1 MKKSIA
7 WTMAMVL
14 GVVASRG
21 VAEEAAEQKFEY
33 KAKQMDAAAV
43 VDGVAGATEYPAE
56 TMAMKQTPDRFPIS
70 GAPASA
76 RAFHDGKVLYVAV
89 TVPIESA
96 DALALDEYWSQSDGA
111 EVCFRAVSDD
121 PEAPSFVIHGFA
133 NGKHESVMHG
143 GVTHEE
149 AEKLG
154 KAVKFA
160 AKATPTAWTAE
171 WAIPLDAAGLAFKP
185 GMKLDFNL
193 GLWRSSTYEW
203 INWRGTEGPTH
214 KLSGAGV
221 LILEGK

>member
-1 MKKSIA
+1 MKKSMA
-7 WTMAMVL
+7 WTIAMVM
-14 GVVASRG
+14 GIVASRG

-43 VDGVAGATEYPAE
+43 VDGAAGAAEYPAA
-56 TMAMKQTPDRFPIS
+56 AMVMKENPDRFPIS
-70 GAPASA
+70 GQPASA

-89 TVPIESA
+89 TVPVESA
-96 DALALDEYWSQSDGA
+96 DDLVLNEYWSQGDGA

-133 NGKHESVMHG
+133 TGKHESTVHG
-143 GVTHEE
+143 GATTEA

-160 AKATPTAWTAE
+160 AKSTPTSWTGE
-171 WAIPLDAAGLAFKP
+171 WAIPLDAAGLEFKS

-193 GLWRSSTYEW
+193 GIWRSGTYEW

-214 KLSGAGV
+214 KLSSAGV